1 MRQELQDQ
9 LFEKYPNIFAQK
21 DLDMTQTA
29 MCWGISCGDGWYNII
44 DVLCLK
50 IQQLIDNPHETLEYI
65 QTAVTDLDPA
75 NTSRLEFF
83 ENWKREQEK
92 KIIPQVEAVQVKE
105 KYGTLRFYVNQS
117 NDTINNWISF
127 AETMSSVT
135 CEECGNPGTQTGT
148 SWIKTLC
155 ISCVDK
161 QEERRS
167 QFIQD
172 SKQLKIKFMK
182 E

>member
-9 LFEKYPNIFAQK
+9 LFEKYPKIFRQK

-50 IQQLIDNPHETLEYI
+50 IQQLIDNPHETIEYI
-65 QTAVTDLDPA
+65 ETSVKELEPD
-75 NTSRLEFF
+75 NSSRLEFF
-83 ENWKREQEK
+83 ENWKQEQEK

-117 NDTINNWISF
+117 NDTISNWISF

-135 CEECGNPGTQTGT
+135 CEECGGPGRSTGK

-155 ISCVDK
+155 TPCEKIQD
-161 QEERRS
+161 ERRS

-172 SKQLKIKFMK
+172 AKQLKINF
-182 E
+182 EQ